1 MPGVFR
7 KVHLAGKEAERSQH
21 SRRQE
26 RFAHHPGKSAFDS
39 NPGRRHNSWMLHH
52 RYVGP
57 RCRGV
62 RRSAAAGWGMPLA
75 IGACIGRVVRLLPN
89 GFAVKFVEKQNRHD
103 LNGSS
108 PVPYRCFPRAMQGC
122 AFSGDAGGGHVAA
135 WTASQRRLLSA
146 PRIQTESTSLR
157 PPLRAIRTPL
167 TKTSSN
173 KKAGGLCDAPA
184 P

>member
-26 RFAHHPGKSAFDS
+26 RCAHHPGKSAFDS

-62 RRSAAAGWGMPLA
+62 RRSAAAGWNALGHRSLHRPRRQTFTQMA
-75 IGACIGRVVRLLPN
+75 SQSSSSKIKTATIST
-89 GFAVKFVEKQNRHD
+89 
-103 LNGSS
+103 GSS